1 MAARAAAPESPPPG
15 APPPPATIAVDTN
28 AGEAGL
34 HAALVQRFGES
45 TVERRRL
52 DVGDV
57 VLTGGDSGAVVLI
70 ERKTWADLA
79 KSLTD
84 GRYAE
89 QKARLLSCVA
99 AGCGARAEEGD
110 ASEASGEEAEAAGAA
125 RMPTRAVYIVEGAL
139 KGWAGAVGGAM
150 GGLSKMKNA
159 RLEAAIVMT
168 ACRDGVPVLRA
179 KDAAHTAELVGYL
192 YSKLCEGALDGG
204 GGGGAGGG
212 GGYASLLKKR
222 KRDNLSNET
231 TWQVMLAQ
239 VPGMSPAKAAA
250 VAARYPSLSALAAA
264 TEKELAGVL
273 VPSSAPSTAAATGGG
288 GGAVATG
295 ATHSAD
301 HSHHNHHSHG
311 KPARRL
317 GPAVAKRLAALA

>member
-15 APPPPATIAVDTN
+15 APPPPAAIAVDTN

-99 AGCGARAEEGD
+99 GGGGARAEEGD

-139 KGWAGAVGGAM
+139 KGWAGAVGGHM

-168 ACRDGVPVLRA
+168 GVRDGVPVLRS

-192 YSKLCEGALDGG
+192 YTKLRDGALQSA
-204 GGGGAGGG
+204 GGGAGG

-222 KRDNLSNET
+222 KRDNLSPET

-239 VPGMSPAKAAA
+239 VPGMSATKAAA

-264 TEKELAGVL
+264 TEKELAAVQVL
-273 VPSSAPSTAAATGGG
+273 AAPAPAGDAAAPSPPRPT
-288 GGAVATG
+288 
-295 ATHSAD
+295 
-301 HSHHNHHSHG
+301 

-317 GPAVAKRLAALA
+317 GPVVAKRLVALA

>member
-34 HAALVQRFGES
+34 HAALVQRFGADQ
-45 TVERRRL
+45 VERRRL

-139 KGWAGAVGGAM
+139 KGWAGAVGGSM

-204 GGGGAGGG
+204 GIAGGGIAGGGAAG
-212 GGYASLLKKR
+212 GGYASLVKKR
-222 KRDNLSNET
+222 KRDNLTPET
-231 TWQVMLAQ
+231 TWQIMLGQ
-239 VPGMSPAKAAA
+239 VPGMSAAKAAA

-273 VPSSAPSTAAATGGG
+273 VVVPPSAAARTGGAAAAPAPFSTAP
-288 GGAVATG
+288 
-295 ATHSAD
+295 
-301 HSHHNHHSHG
+301 
-311 KPARRL
+311 KPRRL

>member
-1 MAARAAAPESPPPG
+1 MAARAAAPESPPP
-15 APPPPATIAVDTN
+15 PPPPATIAVDTN

-57 VLTGGDSGAVVLI
+57 MLTGDSGAVVLI

-99 AGCGARAEEGD
+99 RGGGAWAEEGD

-139 KGWAGAVGGAM
+139 KGWAGAVGGSM

-168 ACRDGVPVLRA
+168 GVRDGVPVLRS

-192 YSKLCEGALDGG
+192 YSKLREGALDGRG
-204 GGGGAGGG
+204 GVGGGGG

-222 KRDNLSNET
+222 KRDNLSDET
-231 TWQVMLAQ
+231 TWRVMLAQ
-239 VPGMSPAKAAA
+239 VPGMSPTKAAA
-250 VAARYPSLSALAAA
+250 VAAAYPSLSALAAA
-264 TEKELAGVL
+264 TVKDLAGVL
-273 VPSSAPSTAAATGGG
+273 VPSSASS
-288 GGAVATG
+288 TG
-295 ATHSAD
+295 AGACAGPTTATPPPPAS
-301 HSHHNHHSHG
+301 
-311 KPARRL
+311 KPSRRL
-317 GPAVAKRLAALA
+317 GPAVAKRLVALA

>member
-99 AGCGARAEEGD
+99 AGGGGGGARAEPAGEEE
-110 ASEASGEEAEAAGAA
+110 ASEDEEAEPAAASRG
-125 RMPTRAVYIVEGAL
+125 PTTRAVYIVEGAL
-139 KGWAGAVGGAM
+139 KGWAGAVGGPM

-168 ACRDGVPVLRA
+168 GVRDGVPVLRS

-192 YSKLCEGALDGG
+192 FAKLREGALDGCG
-204 GGGGAGGG
+204 GAGAGAGGG
-212 GGYASLLKKR
+212 AAGGYASLLKKR
-222 KRDNLSNET
+222 KRDNLSDET

-239 VPGMSPAKAAA
+239 VPGMSATKAAA
-250 VAARYPSLSALAAA
+250 VAALYPSLSALAAA
-264 TEKELAGVL
+264 TAKELAGVR
-273 VPSSAPSTAAATGGG
+273 VMPAATAAAVAA
-288 GGAVATG
+288 GASEAT
-295 ATHSAD
+295 
-301 HSHHNHHSHG
+301 
-311 KPARRL
+311 KPHRRL
-317 GPAVAKRLAALA
+317 GPAIAKRLAALA